1 MIKVLIV
8 DDSAL
13 VRQVLSKG
21 LDSCEDIEVV
31 GAAPD
36 PYVAR
41 EMIVELHPDVLTLD
55 IEMPRMDGLTFLQ
68 KLMDHFPLPVIIVS
82 SVTTS
87 DRQAAFKALNM
98 GAIDVVNKPGGSIS
112 VQDVVEDISGKI
124 RQAYKVKDTFLT
136 RRKLLSV
143 MSRSPGR
150 HDTAEQHLS
159 HISTTGVYVAI
170 GSSTGGTVALEYLLA
185 QLPAYLPPILIVQH
199 MPLNYTAPFAERLN
213 TLCSLTVKES
223 EHGEIIQSGHAYIA
237 RAGVHMMF
245 ARRGTS
251 GTLVHKDGDKVSF
264 QKPSVDVLFQSM
276 AEKAGKNVLSVMLT
290 GMGSDGARGM
300 LNLKRAGSETIAQ
313 DEATSV
319 VWGMPRAAVKIGA
332 VDKVLPLDKIPE
344 EIIAFAKN
352 HSGI

>member
-41 EMIVELHPDVLTLD
+41 EMIVELRPDVLTLD

-87 DRQAAFKALNM
+87 DRQAAFNALNM
-98 GAIDVVNKPGGSIS
+98 GAFDVVNKPGGSIS
-112 VQDVVEDISGKI
+112 VQDVIEDISGKI

-143 MSRSPGR
+143 MSRSSGKR
-150 HDTAEQHLS
+150 EKAEHYLS
-159 HISTTGVYVAI
+159 RINTTGVYVAI
-170 GSSTGGTVALEYLLA
+170 GSSTGGTVALEYLLG
-185 QLPAYLPPILIVQH
+185 QLPPNLPPILIVQH

-213 TLCSLTVKES
+213 TLSSLTVKES
-223 EHGEIIQSGHAYIA
+223 EHGEIIQAGHAYIA
-237 RAGVHMMF
+237 RAGLHMRF
-245 ARRGTS
+245 ASRGTS
-251 GTLVHKDGDKVSF
+251 GTLVHEDGDKVSF

-276 AEKAGKNVLSVMLT
+276 AEKAGKNVLSIMLT

-332 VDKVLPLDKIPE
+332 ADKVLPLDRIPE
-344 EIIAFAKN
+344 EIISFARN
-352 HSGI
+352 HSDI